1 MHLQTYI
8 YLGAMYEG
16 INMEGTVKKWI
27 NRKGYGFIG
36 VDGEKDVFVHYSDV
50 KKDGFVSL
58 EIGQKVKFDLV
69 DTDKGPRAKN
79 VEPVE

>member
-1 MHLQTYI
+1 
-8 YLGAMYEG
+8 
-16 INMEGTVKKWI
+16 MEGTVKKWI